1 MPQFPSYQL
10 GSLCSWEKSSGDL
23 QRCTGFHLL
32 YFRLCPSHLGS
43 PALTMIDAGMP
54 YRNRGAWDAVQFAG
68 THSSGAMQTPLNPT
82 RKNPD
87 KNCTCQRHPPSLR
100 VCLGDEEPAG
110 ATSGRKERVRASRPC
125 PMRRESGAW
134 VPQKSGDRVRV
145 AAPPSVCSRLGAR
158 RRRLC
163 SGVAIA
169 MEAGGPRLL
178 LGAGWRLRASSG
190 QHGHRGSSSEAAA
203 GSKPLPSCPTGWE
216 GRNFP
221 QVVLSRIWQL
231 PEICSCRKK
240 KIWFPFLPVLR
251 RPPASFPQAGGDA
264 SSLEISLILKPG
276 LPLGVSPRWNW
287 CYHLRVLSTC
297 PARLG

>member
-1 MPQFPSYQL
+1 MGR
-10 GSLCSWEKSSGDL
+10 GSVC
-23 QRCTGFHLL
+23 R
-32 YFRLCPSHLGS
+32 
-43 PALTMIDAGMP
+43 
-54 YRNRGAWDAVQFAG
+54 
-68 THSSGAMQTPLNPT
+68 HSLEPPLNPT
-82 RKNPD
+82 KENPD
-87 KNCTCQRHPPSLR
+87 TNSTYQRHHPSLWVR
-100 VCLGDEEPAG
+100 LGDEEPAG
-110 ATSGRKERVRASRPC
+110 ATSGRKEGVRASRPC
-125 PMRRESGAW
+125 PVGRESGAC
-134 VPQKSGDRVRV
+134 VSFGAHQKSGEGAGV

-203 GSKPLPSCPTGWE
+203 GSKPLPGCPTGWE
-216 GRNFP
+216 GRNSP
-221 QVVLSRIWQL
+221 RVVLSRIWQPYGSL
-231 PEICSCRKK
+231 QHLKSAPAGK

-264 SSLEISLILKPG
+264 SSLEISLIPKPG
-276 LPLGVSPRWNW
+276 LPLGVSPRWNR
-287 CYHLRVLSTC
+287 CYQLRVLSTC